1 MSLRRC
7 MAAASAMALTASA
20 VGLAQQPTF
29 SSRLDV
35 VRVDA
40 LVTDG
45 GRPVRGLAP
54 GDFVVLDNGTPQTVD
69 FVSFETLPVNVI
81 LAFDQSNSVTGERLA
96 QLRDAARAV
105 LGALAPRDQAALVT
119 FSHRVELRQALTHES
134 RLVVD
139 AVSAAKPS
147 GETSLFDGVYAGLL
161 VGVNDTARNLVLV
174 FSDGVDTSS
183 WLGAE
188 QIIETAKRSD
198 AVVYALSP
206 KGAGSVPFLRELTDQ
221 TGGST
226 IEVESLREL
235 SARFVAIL
243 EEFRHR
249 YLLSYSPKG
258 VAGPGWH
265 RLEVRLKNRRA
276 TVKARPGYV
285 AAGLQTGLPPR

>member
-1 MSLRRC
+1 MNLPRR
-7 MAAASAMALTASA
+7 MAVASAMALMALMASV

-40 LVTDG
+40 LVTDN

-54 GDFVVLDNGTPQTVD
+54 ADFVVLDNGTPQTVD
-69 FVSFETLPVNVI
+69 LASFETLPVNVI

-105 LGALAPRDQAALVT
+105 LGALQPRDQAALVT

-139 AVSAAKPS
+139 AVSTAKPA
-147 GETSLFDGVYAGLL
+147 GDTSLFDGVYAGLL
-161 VGVNDTARNLVLV
+161 VGVNDAARNLVLV

-183 WLGAE
+183 WLAAE

-206 KGAGSVPFLRELTDQ
+206 KGAGSVRFLRELTDQ

-235 SARFVAIL
+235 STRFVAIL

-249 YLLSYSPKG
+249 YMLSYSPKG
-258 VAGPGWH
+258 VPGPGWH
-265 RLEVRLKNRRA
+265 RLEVKLKNRRA
-276 TVKARPGYV
+276 TVKARPGYL
-285 AAGLQTGLPPR
+285 GR

>member
-1 MSLRRC
+1 MSLPRR
-7 MAAASAMALTASA
+7 MAAAGVIALMASA
-20 VGLAQQPTF
+20 AGLAQQPTF

-45 GRPVRGLAP
+45 GRPVRGLAA
-54 GDFVVLDNGTPQTVD
+54 GDFIVLDNGAPQTVD

-81 LAFDQSNSVTGERLA
+81 LAFDQSSSVTGDRLS

-105 LGALAPRDQAALVT
+105 LGALTPRDQAALVT

-139 AVSAAKPS
+139 AVSAAKPA

-161 VGVNDTARNLVLV
+161 VGVNDTARNLVIV

-235 SARFVAIL
+235 STRFVAIL
-243 EEFRHR
+243 EEFRNR

-258 VAGPGWH
+258 VPAPGWH
-265 RLEVRLKNRRA
+265 RLEVKLKTRRA

-285 AAGLQTGLPPR
+285 AAGLK

>member
-1 MSLRRC
+1 VNAWRRL
-7 MAAASAMALTASA
+7 AAASALVLTASEA
-20 VGLAQQPTF
+20 GRAQQPTF
-29 SSRLDV
+29 TSRLDV

-40 LVTDG
+40 LVTDN

-54 GDFVVLDNGTPQTVD
+54 GDFVVLDNGTPQTID
-69 FVSFETLPVNVI
+69 FASFETLPVNVI
-81 LAFDQSNSVTGERLA
+81 LAFDQSSSVTGERLA

-119 FSHRVELRQALTHES
+119 FSHRVELRQTLTNDS
-134 RLVVD
+134 RLVASALD
-139 AVSAAKPS
+139 AARPV

-161 VGVNDTARNLVLV
+161 AGVNDPARNLVLV

-188 QIIETAKRSD
+188 QILETAKRSD

-206 KGAGSVPFLRELTDQ
+206 KGAGSRQFLRDLADQ
-221 TGGST
+221 TGGDA

-235 SARFVAIL
+235 SARFVGIL

-249 YLLSYSPKG
+249 YLLSYSPNG
-258 VAGPGWH
+258 VAAPGWH
-265 RLEVRLKNRRA
+265 RLEVKVKNRRV
-276 TVKARPGYV
+276 TVKAPTRP
-285 AAGLQTGLPPR
+285 T

>member
-1 MSLRRC
+1 MSRWRR
-7 MAAASAMALTASA
+7 MAALGAMVFIASTA
-20 VGLAQQPTF
+20 GRAQRPTF
-29 SSRLDV
+29 SARLDV

-40 LVTDG
+40 LVTDN
-45 GRPVRGLAP
+45 GRPVRGLSP
-54 GDFVVLDNGTPQTVD
+54 GDFVLLDNGTPQTVD
-69 FVSFETLPVNVI
+69 FASFETLPVNVI
-81 LAFDQSNSVTGERLA
+81 LAFDQSNSVIGDRLA

-105 LGALAPRDQAALVT
+105 LGALTPRDQAALVT
-119 FSHRVELRQALTHES
+119 FSHRVELRQPLTHES

-139 AVSAAKPS
+139 AVSTGQPA

-174 FSDGVDTSS
+174 FSDGVDTAS
-183 WLGAE
+183 WLAAE

-206 KGAGSVPFLRELTDQ
+206 KGAGSVPFLRDLTDQ

-235 SARFVAIL
+235 STRFVAIL

-258 VAGPGWH
+258 VAAPGWH
-265 RLEVRLKNRRA
+265 RLEVKVKDRRV

-285 AAGLQTGLPPR
+285 GK

>member
-1 MSLRRC
+1 
-7 MAAASAMALTASA
+7 
-20 VGLAQQPTF
+20 
-29 SSRLDV
+29 

-54 GDFVVLDNGTPQTVD
+54 ADFVVLDNGTPQTVD
-69 FVSFETLPVNVI
+69 LASFETLPVNVI

-105 LGALAPRDQAALVT
+105 LGALQPRDQAALVT
-119 FSHRVELRQALTHES
+119 FSHRVELRQVLTHES

-147 GETSLFDGVYAGLL
+147 GDTSLFDGVYAGLL

-183 WLGAE
+183 WLGAD

-206 KGAGSVPFLRELTDQ
+206 KGAGSVPFSPRADGPDGRLH
-221 TGGST
+221 
-226 IEVESLREL
+226 
-235 SARFVAIL
+235 
-243 EEFRHR
+243 HR
-249 YLLSYSPKG
+249 GG
-258 VAGPGWH
+258 VAS
-265 RLEVRLKNRRA
+265 RA
-276 TVKARPGYV
+276 LRALRGHPRGVPPPLPSQLFTEGRPG
-285 AAGLQTGLPPR
+285 TGLASPGCEAEESPRHGEGSPRIYRSVGA

>member
-1 MSLRRC
+1 MSLPRRI
-7 MAAASAMALTASA
+7 AVASTMALMALMASV

-69 FVSFETLPVNVI
+69 FASFETLPVNVI
-81 LAFDQSNSVTGERLA
+81 LAFDQSTSVTGDRLA

-105 LGALAPRDQAALVT
+105 LGALTPRDQAALVT

-174 FSDGVDTSS
+174 FSDGVDTAS
-183 WLGAE
+183 WLGAD

-249 YLLSYSPKG
+249 YLLSFSPKG
-258 VAGPGWH
+258 VAAPGWH
-265 RLEVRLKNRRA
+265 RLEVKLKNRRA
-276 TVKARPGYV
+276 TVKARPGYI
-285 AAGLQTGLPPR
+285 GR

>member
-1 MSLRRC
+1 VSRWSHV
-7 MAAASAMALTASA
+7 AAAFAIALAA
-20 VGLAQQPTF
+20 EVAALAQQPTF

-40 LVTDG
+40 LVTDN

-54 GDFVVLDNGTPQTVD
+54 SDFVVLDNGTPQTVD
-69 FVSFETLPVNVI
+69 FASFETLPVNVI
-81 LAFDQSNSVTGERLA
+81 LVFDQSRSVAGERLA

-119 FSHRVELRQALTHES
+119 FSHRVELRQPLTHD
-134 RLVVD
+134 RALVLE
-139 AVSAAKPS
+139 AVTAATPE

-161 VGVNDTARNLVLV
+161 AGVNDTARNLVLV
-174 FSDGVDTSS
+174 FSDGVDTAS
-183 WLGAE
+183 WLAAE
-188 QIIETAKRSD
+188 QIIETGKRGD

-206 KGAGSVPFLRELTDQ
+206 RGAGSAQFLRDLSEQ
-221 TGGST
+221 TGGAA

-249 YLLSYSPKG
+249 YLLSYSLKG
-258 VAGPGWH
+258 GPAPGWH

-276 TVKARPGYV
+276 TVKARPGYI
-285 AAGLQTGLPPR
+285 GR